1 MAGESVFSVHT
12 GRRCG
17 RLDNNSTCEKIQT
30 ITKVTNLS
38 TSYGLRIQHVLIQN
52 SCFNTA

>member
-17 RLDNNSTCEKIQT
+17 RLDNNSAREKVQT
-30 ITKVTNLS
+30 ITKVTIFMP
-38 TSYGLRIQHVLIQN
+38 TP
-52 SCFNTA
+52 